1 MSGGGGGV
9 IIINGLVSSGQ
20 FPPDDCVKLQQI
32 QDRSTVKCS
41 VMDALMVARIV
52 FRRLRKP

>member
-20 FPPDDCVKLQQI
+20 FPPEDRLKLQEI
-32 QDRSTVKCS
+32 ADKCIVRCS
-41 VMDALMVARIV
+41 FRDAITVARIV